1 VAVELSPFEIRS
13 NVLVPGATVSSLT
26 AGVVTGDKDN
36 LEEAAVRLGS
46 KYVGGKAPMPRDLAN
61 AALFMASD
69 ESTFMNGTVIIIDS
83 GKEVLSDRARD
94 KFYPAE

>member
-1 VAVELSPFEIRS
+1 
-13 NVLVPGATVSSLT
+13 
-26 AGVVTGDKDN
+26 
-36 LEEAAVRLGS
+36 
-46 KYVGGKAPMPRDLAN
+46 MPRDLAN

-83 GKEVLSDRARD
+83 GKEILSDRARD